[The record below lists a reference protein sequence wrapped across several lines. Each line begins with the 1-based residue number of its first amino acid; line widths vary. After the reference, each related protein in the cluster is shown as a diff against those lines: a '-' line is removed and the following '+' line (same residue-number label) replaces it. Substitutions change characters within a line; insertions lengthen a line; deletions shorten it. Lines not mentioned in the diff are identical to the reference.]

1 MSEKKRY
8 IVGCTAPADWEYIHE
23 LLTQDG
29 TLDDNIPTEAIT
41 SDDLKEHSPTRAS
54 YLLTDEEAALVGAHE
69 KVLYCHIAQEDF
81 SPPQEEL
88 HATPQDFRQAGISSH
103 YRRWENFS
111 LLTTIGGNTQDY
123 DMSRTGFQLL
133 RHTQAEDLWYDGS
146 SSNNGRKVF
155 DNRVARYGGGK
166 NVDIIVCDE
175 GFWLG
180 HIEFY
185 NPSDVRDISNSTT
198 DGNGDPYVFGPSD
211 MIEGNVLNRNGRCYA
226 LDLIVDAP
234 YYIDPDFFN
243 ANPATRLETRWDGT
257 TVPVSSVAVN
267 WWRNNTTS
275 YRSVGFTTFG
285 TANVSTAYNRSDSN
299 GSNTTTAYNSTHGT
313 QCAAAA
319 FGRTQGWAYNA
330 NKWVLNLYG
339 SRSSGIEAGHDAQ
352 KLFHQMKPNNS
363 ELGTKDPT
371 ISSNSWGY
379 RAIPSY
385 SGYYFY
391 RGAGGVA
398 YSSSSSTRS
407 PYNSSNT
414 KPGFM
419 RWVGYHG
426 DGYRMKGEHPP
437 NSGTQALDEL
447 INAGVIWV
455 GAAGNSNQKQVSSDH
470 PDFNNYWNTGIGNTV
485 GDNTFTEFGVR
496 TYPYINRRGWPQH
509 GGMTRSGVGGTIYT
523 YPVINI
529 GALDD
534 DYWSNHSYKE
544 SKVNYSDM
552 GNEIDCYAA
561 ADGILTAKNIS
572 GSGRARHDT
581 KPSTESGF
589 TYYYDNKFS
598 GTSAACPVAAGMIAT
613 KLEYNRNWGWQD
625 VRNWLRGENQPVGV
639 TTLARQLSTEFHFGQ
654 DTGVSG
660 AGDGSGGPWSDTR
673 SLEGSLPIVIYDAP
687 TGNEPGQS
695 SGSPVIEGVKV
706 FSGDGMEITGNFTIS
721 YQ

>member
-54 YLLTDEEAALVGAHE
+54 YLLTDAEADLVRDHE

-103 YRRWENFS
+103 YRRWESFN
-111 LLTTIGGNTQDY
+111 LLTTTGGGTQDY

-185 NPSDVRDISNSTT
+185 NPSDVRDINNSTT
-198 DGNGDPYVFGPSD
+198 DSNGDPYVFGPSD

-243 ANPATRLETRWDGT
+243 ASPGTRLETRWDGT

-267 WWRNNTTS
+267 WWRNNTTA

-285 TANVSTAYNRSDSN
+285 TANVSTAYNRTDSN
-299 GSNTTTAYNSTHGT
+299 GTNTSTAYNSTHGT

-352 KLFHQMKPNNS
+352 KLFHLMKPNNS

-385 SGYYFY
+385 TGYYFY
-391 RGAGGVA
+391 RGASGVS
-398 YSSSSSTRS
+398 YSSSSTTRS

-470 PDFNNYWNTGIGNTV
+470 PDFNNYWNTGVGSTV
-485 GDNTFTEFGVR
+485 GDNFFYEFGVR

-561 ADGILTAKNIS
+561 ADGILTAKNVS
-572 GSGRARHDT
+572 SSGRARHDT
-581 KPSTESGF
+581 KPSGESGF

-660 AGDGSGGPWSDTR
+660 AGDISGGPWSDTR

-687 TGNEPGQS
+687 TGNEPAQS
-695 SGSPVIEGVKV
+695 SGSPVVEGVKV
-706 FSGDGMEITGNFTIS
+706 FSGEGMEITGNFTIS
-721 YQ
+721 YE